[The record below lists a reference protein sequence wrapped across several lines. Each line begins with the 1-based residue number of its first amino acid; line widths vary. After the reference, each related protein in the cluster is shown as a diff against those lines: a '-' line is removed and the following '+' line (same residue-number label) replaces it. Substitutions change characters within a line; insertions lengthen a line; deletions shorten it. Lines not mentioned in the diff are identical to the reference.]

1 MASGYLS
8 YSTLATI
15 MHYHSL
21 EGLTNHLS
29 LSLKAVE
36 NKYMYI
42 KEGREGINWETGID
56 MFILLCNE

>member
-36 NKYMYI
+36 KKIYVHQ
-42 KEGREGINWETGID
+42 GREGRHKLGDWD
-56 MFILLCNE
+56 